1 MTIRI
6 DPYGLR
12 CGLPRLREFWPSQL
26 HAASLGAL
34 KSVPRSRRDHRALL
48 LRQGCEQMQDE
59 GVNVGA
65 KLGNDE
71 LYALSHQLRRRGNDR
86 LIAKSYSRIIVQ
98 SCRFGNPM
106 IIGVLNRRGG
116 VGKTTLAINLA
127 VVFAQAGSRLL
138 LVDADPQGSAL
149 AWSAVRERD
158 PLFPVVGMAKPSL
171 HKDIPELAR
180 DYDTVVIDGAPRVN
194 ELGRAAIMASD
205 LIVIPVQPTPYD
217 VWAAANTA
225 MLVNEVRQFK
235 DGLRAVFVVNR
246 KIVNTAIA
254 RDVSGALAGFG
265 FPVSDVALCQRV
277 IYAES
282 AAQGLAVTEAEPNSE
297 AAREITRLA
306 ESLDMVEQMVAA

>member
-34 KSVPRSRRDHRALL
+34 KNVLGSRRDHRALL
-48 LRQGCEQMQDE
+48 LRQRGEQMQDE

-138 LVDADPQGSAL
+138 LVDADPRGSAL

-205 LIVIPVQPTPYD
+205 LIVIPVQPSPYD

-225 MLVNEVRQFK
+225 MLVNEARQFK

-265 FPVSDVALCQRV
+265 FPVSDVVLCQRA

-282 AAQGLAVTEAEPNSE
+282 AARGLAVTEVEPNSE

-306 ESLDMVEQMVAA
+306 ESLDMVKQMVAA